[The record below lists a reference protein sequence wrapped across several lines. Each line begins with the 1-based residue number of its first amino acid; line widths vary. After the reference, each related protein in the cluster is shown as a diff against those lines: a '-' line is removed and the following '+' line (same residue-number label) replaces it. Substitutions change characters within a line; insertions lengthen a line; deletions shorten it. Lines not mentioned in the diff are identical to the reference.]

1 MVLMLSILVVLHEFG
16 HFLPAK
22 LFKVRVEKFY
32 LFMDAGFS
40 LFKKKIKDTEWG
52 IGWLPIGGYVKLAG
66 MIDESMDT
74 EALKQAPKPY
84 EFRSK
89 PAWQR
94 LIIMLGG
101 VTVNIILAWFIYTLM
116 FSTYGQKY
124 IATDEIEKNG
134 FAFGQPLL
142 EAGFKNGDKI
152 KSIDGVH
159 QPKFN
164 RFIIDFLLGDTVEV
178 IRGNETLKITLND
191 TLKRDILK
199 TEGRQFAMPRTES
212 VVDSIPSNSNAKIA
226 GLQVGDKI
234 IGVNNQSITYHDE
247 VSSILKSAK
256 KDSASLVVLRGKDSV
271 QIHTKLDKEFKI
283 GFVTKSKD
291 LKEKYLIVKK
301 HSFFQAIPL
310 AAKECYMQFTYSI
323 KQLKLLIKPKTE
335 AWKHIKS
342 PIGITDKLIPSTWDW
357 EYFWNFTA
365 MFSIGLA
372 FMNLLPIP
380 GLDGAHALFTIA
392 EMITGRTLSDKA
404 MGVVQTVGM
413 VILLSLMAFT
423 FGKDIYDIILENIR

>member
-1 MVLMLSILVVLHEFG
+1 
-16 HFLPAK
+16 
-22 LFKVRVEKFY
+22 
-32 LFMDAGFS
+32 
-40 LFKKKIKDTEWG
+40 
-52 IGWLPIGGYVKLAG
+52 

-234 IGVNNQSITYHDE
+234 ISINNQLITYQDE
-247 VSSILKSAK
+247 VSSILKAAK

-283 GFVTKSKD
+283 GFINKSFD

-301 HSFFQAIPL
+301 HSFFEAIPL

-357 EYFWNFTA
+357 EYFWSFTA